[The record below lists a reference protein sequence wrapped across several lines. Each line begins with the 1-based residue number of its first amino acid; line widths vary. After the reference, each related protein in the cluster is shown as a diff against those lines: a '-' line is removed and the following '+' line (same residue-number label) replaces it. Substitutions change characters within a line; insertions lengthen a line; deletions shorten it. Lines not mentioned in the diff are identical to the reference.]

1 MGKAFSSLGLDDS
14 EEEAEVGLIL
24 HSRPNS
30 YYPGACGI
38 TKQGRRRLLDLDSLY
53 ANSFRI
59 VRSLHYSHEF
69 ILPPPGGTI
78 ATSDQQNTITR
89 PPTVLFVHGRV
100 VPSSSSSSSPI
111 SPLLSQNNT
120 NGSTPLTP
128 PIDLLVHTGGFG
140 RTAYDLLQFDEW
152 LQEVGKL
159 AKSKLLILNPEVDVA
174 AIQLLKRKQL
184 LLHCSSAVG
193 TTKIVTAAVQ
203 DAELLEKLF
212 SEGELDGEF
221 EHHNFSDAEIVNG
234 KSSIRQDSCS
244 NLDASDAGRGGIRRN
259 TPQRPAGSTTP
270 VWRVENGEF
279 VQDSCA
285 VVQQPDKRKT
295 TSGRRNAKKSAHDH
309 RRKSTVISNGIVLE
323 NSTVFTI
330 AGLQICV
337 LPSSSVDDEN
347 GQANKRFGVAEVSKS
362 LLQSG
367 STPSRPDILIT
378 PTSGPLHVLDGK
390 SQELFDFV
398 CQVQP
403 RLHWFNGA
411 RRTTNSVVKH
421 QQVVTNGPTLEMLTP
436 QVTFAEAVVLLPPPR
451 DSEDFNEASSGRL
464 TYVGFEDNDFTPLE
478 KPATSTASPRSKKNV
493 NNRRVMQSRICTDG
507 SRGDLGRQVYG
518 TFGDDESFTEMK
530 RANYQ
535 LAAPVDR
542 GTPPRSSSSLVSD
555 WIVKPLKELVREELY
570 GTAVEDGD
578 LQHGAQ
584 NVSGGT
590 RTYNDDQLVATTQGS
605 GNKMG
610 GKAIANSTGKADV
623 QKTSRYR
630 NERVCQAIL
639 MQKSTARGPGRGKEK
654 VDNRSIMGK
663 PTATSS
669 TLQLLSPTGT
679 PSNRLSCVPREKARM
694 LQSLCSWPYQLFGS
708 NDSDIHADSNSRVP
722 ASKKFLD
729 MTNLWTANSTP
740 ELLNKADNDSEE
752 DEYETVEGTVARD
765 YKGCKKANSSSSS
778 TSLSSRNRKK
788 KEGENN
794 YCGGQTGALGSISAL
809 TEELKQ
815 EFATD
820 VRALRR
826 KLVFEALGLVLPVDG
841 DNENEIVK
849 AEQLDSCTEG
859 ISQHLA
865 SPAAAGTKEQ
875 NRNEQNH
882 GAPVEGKIL
891 KGGAQE
897 SPQGEQ
903 KSFHEEEAV
912 RKQTRGCEM
921 ELDDDEEGTIR
932 EDAEEPSTDSET
944 SSVVGRR
951 DQFHADTTGIIET
964 AEQMKV
970 NKRSPAPDNL
980 KYEPIFPRK
989 FYEHESWAGRD
1000 EKKHLQYPARAQELN
1015 KSKQSTASPYNFPG
1029 RITTAGEEAFSPGR
1043 PLPRTTNLEVALNDQ
1058 HYIENKLREK
1068 LLREKF
1074 NYQFRKV
1081 IKEEED
1087 RARRN
1092 KEAKSSSAHFL
1103 SLREGCEDVDPAA
1116 ALSVASTP
1124 CYHFEDP
1131 GLQVEDPEEIEK
1143 MLAECGL
1150 EEVDGKE
1157 LQLHSS
1163 AHSAASLAQR
1173 GGDRT
1178 DNTGGE
1184 VDHKVL
1190 ATPLEDVPQEPS
1202 RGPLLDASPC
1212 EDQEINV
1219 TSASA
1224 PARASTFI
1232 DVECRKE
1239 VEEETEHLIDLLF
1252 SSVAR
1257 KVATDYKVLQKCCHA
1272 EVVTEDTISISCD
1285 KGAAEDE
1292 ATDDKSAET
1301 GAREQQAPFLNPA
1314 ALPRPHFV
1322 REKVKYFEKRIST
1335 VLDTDHSIDVEE
1347 PQAAPSG
1354 SFVGPDAEERTNEC
1368 MPGGGN
1374 MMIVGAVAAA
1384 SLHKK
1389 GEEFLQETK
1398 SKRIGQP
1405 TEVATTEVVL
1415 SSPAPEQSPCST
1427 TTGFN
1432 TSSVYPE
1439 QSPCP
1444 SSTVGSSSARSDEVD
1459 VIKAGII
1466 EEERPSSYASSVS
1479 EEEAGRGHCGVEEN
1493 TSEGR
1498 DEDYIS
1504 QVDVFT
1510 TTANLDQK
1518 PVRNSKSN
1526 KSNSL
1531 PAKQPGAALVRPQPR
1546 GHRATP
1552 SQDKSARYMGP
1563 APTRDMTQTEASLQR
1578 LLAKDPSLYIPAATK
1593 SKNKTSK
1600 NGFQIAA
1607 EDDTKTKMKNV
1618 LCHSRSREID
1628 TRGGAADDHFCAGE
1642 KTTEATATNTPSAR
1656 PKQLSS
1662 TEFTRLPTLFIQ
1674 HNGVDHNYLSAI
1686 DNQENDM
1693 VMHLVEFV

>member
-1 MGKAFSSLGLDDS
+1 MS
-14 EEEAEVGLIL
+14 
-24 HSRPNS
+24 
-30 YYPGACGI
+30 
-38 TKQGRRRLLDLDSLY
+38 KQ
-53 ANSFRI
+53 
-59 VRSLHYSHEF
+59 
-69 ILPPPGGTI
+69 
-78 ATSDQQNTITR
+78 
-89 PPTVLFVHGRV
+89 
-100 VPSSSSSSSPI
+100 
-111 SPLLSQNNT
+111 
-120 NGSTPLTP
+120 
-128 PIDLLVHTGGFG
+128 
-140 RTAYDLLQFDEW
+140 
-152 LQEVGKL
+152 
-159 AKSKLLILNPEVDVA
+159 
-174 AIQLLKRKQL
+174 
-184 LLHCSSAVG
+184 
-193 TTKIVTAAVQ
+193 
-203 DAELLEKLF
+203 
-212 SEGELDGEF
+212 
-221 EHHNFSDAEIVNG
+221 
-234 KSSIRQDSCS
+234 
-244 NLDASDAGRGGIRRN
+244 
-259 TPQRPAGSTTP
+259 
-270 VWRVENGEF
+270 
-279 VQDSCA
+279 
-285 VVQQPDKRKT
+285 
-295 TSGRRNAKKSAHDH
+295 
-309 RRKSTVISNGIVLE
+309 
-323 NSTVFTI
+323 
-330 AGLQICV
+330 
-337 LPSSSVDDEN
+337 
-347 GQANKRFGVAEVSKS
+347 VSKS

-421 QQVVTNGPTLEMLTP
+421 RQEFTSNGTLEMLTP
-436 QVTFAEAVVLLPPPR
+436 QLTFAEAVVLLPPPR
-451 DSEDFNEASSGRL
+451 DSDDFNEASSGRL

-478 KPATSTASPRSKKNV
+478 KPATSTASPKSKKNV
-493 NNRRVMQSRICTDG
+493 NKRRVMQSRICTG
-507 SRGDLGRQVYG
+507 GEDLAHQVYG
-518 TFGDDESFTEMK
+518 TFGDDETFTEMK
-530 RANYQ
+530 PANYQ
-535 LAAPVDR
+535 PAAPVDR
-542 GTPPRSSSSLVSD
+542 GTPPGSSSSLVSD

-570 GTAVEDGD
+570 GTAVEDGE
-578 LQHGAQ
+578 LQHAAQ
-584 NVSGGT
+584 IVSSGT
-590 RTYNDDQLVATTQGS
+590 TYSADEQAVATTQGG

-610 GKAIANSTGKADV
+610 GKAIAKTKQN
-623 QKTSRYR
+623 TSRYR
-630 NERVCQAIL
+630 NERVSQAIL

-654 VDNRSIMGK
+654 VNNRSIMAT

-708 NDSDIHADSNSRVP
+708 SDLGNDGDSNCSRVP

-765 YKGCKKANSSSSS
+765 YKGCKKANSSSST

-788 KEGENN
+788 KEEENN

-826 KLVFEALGLVLPVDG
+826 KLVFEALGLVLPVVG
-841 DNENEIVK
+841 DENEDEMDK
-849 AEQLDSCTEG
+849 NCTKS
-859 ISQHLA
+859 IPQHLA
-865 SPAAAGTKEQ
+865 SPAVAGTKEQ
-875 NRNEQNH
+875 NRNEQDTR
-882 GAPVEGKIL
+882 APVERKIL
-891 KGGAQE
+891 LRGGAQE
-897 SPQGEQ
+897 TPQGEQ
-903 KSFHEEEAV
+903 KNFYEGEAV
-912 RKQTRGCEM
+912 SKQIHGWKM
-921 ELDDDEEGTIR
+921 ELDVDDEEGTIR

-944 SSVVGRR
+944 SSVVGRD
-951 DQFHADTTGIIET
+951 DQIHADTTGII
-964 AEQMKV
+964 AEQMTV
-970 NKRSPAPDNL
+970 KRSPAPDNL
-980 KYEPIFPRK
+980 NYEPIFPRK

-1000 EKKHLQYPARAQELN
+1000 EKKHLQYPAQELY
-1015 KSKQSTASPYNFPG
+1015 KSKHQITPSSYNFPE
-1029 RITTAGEEAFSPGR
+1029 RITTGGEETFPPGR
-1043 PLPRTTNLEVALNDQ
+1043 PLPKTTNLEVALNDQ

-1081 IKEEED
+1081 MKEEED

-1092 KEAKSSSAHFL
+1092 KETKSSSAHFL
-1103 SLREGCEDVDPAA
+1103 NLREGREDVDPA

-1143 MLAECGL
+1143 MLADCGL
-1150 EEVDGKE
+1150 EEVEGKE

-1163 AHSAASLAQR
+1163 GHSAASLAQC
-1173 GGDRT
+1173 GGDRG

-1190 ATPLEDVPQEPS
+1190 GTPLEDDPQAPS
-1202 RGPLLDASPC
+1202 RGPVLDVSC

-1232 DVECRKE
+1232 DVECKKE

-1252 SSVAR
+1252 SSVAK

-1272 EVVTEDTISISCD
+1272 EVVTEDTISISRD
-1285 KGAAEDE
+1285 KGAAGDE
-1292 ATDDKSAET
+1292 ATDDKSAES
-1301 GAREQQAPFLNPA
+1301 AREQQAPLLNPA
-1314 ALPRPHFV
+1314 VLPRPHFV
-1322 REKVKYFEKRIST
+1322 REKVQYFEKRIST
-1335 VLDTDHSIDVEE
+1335 VLDADHNYTHEGE

-1354 SFVGPDAEERTNEC
+1354 SFGEADAEERTNERV
-1368 MPGGGN
+1368 PGIGI
-1374 MMIVGAVAAA
+1374 MKIVGAVAAA
-1384 SLHKK
+1384 SPDKK

-1398 SKRIGQP
+1398 SKRIAQP
-1405 TEVATTEVVL
+1405 TEVVTTEVVL
-1415 SSPAPEQSPCST
+1415 SSPPPEQSPCST

-1432 TSSVYPE
+1432 TSSVLYPE

-1444 SSTVGSSSARSDEVD
+1444 SSTLGSSSARSDEVD
-1459 VIKAGII
+1459 VIKAGID
-1466 EEERPSSYASSVS
+1466 EEVRPSSSYASSVS
-1479 EEEAGRGHCGVEEN
+1479 EEEAGRGNCAVEEN

-1510 TTANLDQK
+1510 TTAKQDQK
-1518 PVRNSKSN
+1518 PVRNSKNN

-1546 GHRATP
+1546 GQRATP

-1563 APTRDMTQTEASLQR
+1563 APTRDITQTEASLRR
-1578 LLAKDPSLYIPAATK
+1578 LLAKDPSLYIPAATTK
-1593 SKNKTSK
+1593 SKNRSAEHNNK
-1600 NGFQIAA
+1600 NGFQTAA
-1607 EDDTKTKMKNV
+1607 DDDTKTRMKNV

-1628 TRGGAADDHFCAGE
+1628 TRGDAANDHLCVGE
-1642 KTTEATATNTPSAR
+1642 KTTEATATDTPSAR

-1674 HNGVDHNYLSAI
+1674 HNGVDHNSNAI
-1686 DNQENDM
+1686 DNQENEM